1 MVELGLVMPMAGAGS
16 RFAANGEMRP
26 KPLIE
31 IGGRPLF
38 AWAADSV
45 LRTLAVREIV
55 FVVLQAHVREH
66 AIDEAIH
73 SRYPH
78 ARIVA
83 IAEPTSGAA
92 ETAAIGV
99 DALASDGPV
108 AINDCDH
115 AFLAPRLGELV
126 QAVDGGDAGALVG
139 FASDNPAYSFVRLD
153 RHDTT
158 LVTGTVEKE
167 RAGPFAI
174 AGCYLFRNRRTFSD
188 ALAQY
193 RRECPYPELFLSGLY
208 NVLCGQGA
216 TVRFQPLEAHLS
228 FGTPEELAR
237 VTPAALRHLA
247 AAG

>member
-1 MVELGLVMPMAGAGS
+1 MAELALVMPMAGAGS
-16 RFAANGEMRP
+16 RFSASGEMKP

-45 LRTLAVREIV
+45 LRTVAVREIV
-55 FVVLQAHVREH
+55 FVVLQAHVVEH
-66 AIDEAIH
+66 GIDEAIRR
-73 SRYPH
+73 RYPE

-99 DALASDGPV
+99 DALTSDGPI

-115 AFLAPRLGELV
+115 AFLAPRLEEL
-126 QAVDGGDAGALVG
+126 ARALDGGNAGALVG
-139 FASDNPAYSFVRLD
+139 FVSDNPAYSFVRLD
-153 RHDTT
+153 PHDAT
-158 LVTGTVEKE
+158 LVIGTMEKE
-167 RAGPFAI
+167 RVGPFAI
-174 AGCYLFRNRRTFSD
+174 AGCYLFRDQGVFSD

-208 NVLCGQGA
+208 NVLCAGGG
-216 TVRFQPLEAHLS
+216 TVRFQQLAAHLS
-228 FGTPEELAR
+228 FGTPAELAR
-237 VTPAALRHLA
+237 VTPEALQPLA
-247 AAG
+247 TMR

>member
-1 MVELGLVMPMAGAGS
+1 MAELALVMPMAGAGS
-16 RFAANGEMRP
+16 RFSANGEIRP

-31 IGGRPLF
+31 LGGHPLF
-38 AWAADSV
+38 AWAAESV

-66 AIDEAIH
+66 AIDEAILR
-73 SRYPH
+73 RYPD

-83 IAEPTSGAA
+83 IAAPTSGAA

-99 DALASDGPV
+99 DALASDGPI

-115 AFLAPRLGELV
+115 AFLAPRLGELA
-126 QAVDGGDAGALVG
+126 QALDGGDAGALVG
-139 FASDNPAYSFVRLD
+139 FASDNPAYSFVRLEP
-153 RHDTT
+153 HDATV
-158 LVTGTVEKE
+158 VTGTVEKE

-174 AGCYLFRNRRTFSD
+174 AGCYLFRNRRTFSE
-188 ALAQY
+188 ALSQY
-193 RRECPYPELFLSGLY
+193 RRECPYPELFISGLY
-208 NVLCGQGA
+208 NVLCGRGA
-216 TVRFQPLEAHLS
+216 RVRFQPLEAHLS

-237 VTPAALRHLA
+237 VTPAALRQLA